1 MGKNIQSL
9 NGDKIV
15 FWTAEIDNVSV
26 TDNQSIEDNGMHE
39 Q

>member
-9 NGDKIV
+9 NV

-26 TDNQSIEDNGMHE
+26 TDNQSIEDNGMDE